1 MGAWLQGGLRPRP
14 ASSHLRLLSVNWGEG
29 SLLPCP
35 LALVGGLRPPG
46 SLCVGHV
53 AVPRQPGAGLRRR
66 VGGGWPRAADGAP

>member
-35 LALVGGLRPPG
+35 LALVGGLRPPR
-46 SLCVGHV
+46 VT
-53 AVPRQPGAGLRRR
+53 LRRAR
-66 VGGGWPRAADGAP
+66 GGAERARRRPASLSEGGMAAGGR